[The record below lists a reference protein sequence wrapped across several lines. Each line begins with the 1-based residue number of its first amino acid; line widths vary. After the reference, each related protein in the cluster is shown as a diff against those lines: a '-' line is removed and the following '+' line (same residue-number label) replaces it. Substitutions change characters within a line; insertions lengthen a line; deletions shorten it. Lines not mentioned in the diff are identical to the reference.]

1 MDNNLDN
8 NFENEFYGYEPQKPL
23 TEKTEIPPQV
33 SEALDT
39 ESFQPEKP
47 LVTNQP
53 GENSE
58 EQPFNPICHTA
69 VYADNRFVDG
79 QTEDDAPA
87 APDYYAQQPPQQPPQ
102 QPFYPQPPFPQP
114 EEAPQQEPPKGKNK
128 VNTALIVVIVVL
140 GVMLTASLCGI
151 VGYSMLQSKSSSSS
165 PSKSDNGGSQL
176 IPDFTLP
183 DDRGFSIPDITEE
196 PSPEHKESDFS
207 DKADK
212 DFAGLELAEKP
223 ADAKTNAAYN
233 AESAFKA
240 VSDSVVS
247 VLCFTGETGDN
258 TKADSQGSGII
269 ITADGYVI
277 TNSHVVGNSKTAY
290 AIKVVTSDNK
300 EYTAGVVGFDS
311 RTDLAV
317 LKLVDAE
324 GLKPAVFGDSDK
336 IELGEDLI
344 VIGNPGGIEYKNS
357 MTKGIV
363 SAINRDISGKNMVKY
378 IQTDAAINPGNSGGP
393 AVNICGQVVGV
404 ASAKIAD
411 EKYEG
416 MGFCIPSNQVKQIAD
431 TLIRSSY
438 VEGRVKIGISGNAV
452 TAAEQEAYQVPKG
465 IAVYSIAEGGPCD
478 NTDLKKNDIITA
490 FDGESISSFAEIY
503 QALEEHKPGDKV
515 KLSFYRPDD
524 GKTYEIEIVLQEDK

>member
-1 MDNNLDN
+1 MDTNFDN

-23 TEKTEIPPQV
+23 TEKSEIPPQV
-33 SEALDT
+33 SEALDS
-39 ESFQPEKP
+39 EGFQPEKP
-47 LVTNQP
+47 LMTNQP
-53 GENSE
+53 GETVPDD
-58 EQPFNPICHTA
+58 QTFNPIQHTA
-69 VYADNRFVDG
+69 VYADNRFVG
-79 QTEDDAPA
+79 EQPEEGAPVI
-87 APDYYAQQPPQQPPQ
+87 PDYGRQQTQQPYYQPA
-102 QPFYPQPPFPQP
+102 PFPQP
-114 EEAPQQEPPKGKNK
+114 DETPAQEPPKQKNR

-140 GVMLTASLCGI
+140 GAMLATSLCGI
-151 VGYSMLQSKSSSSS
+151 VGYSMLQSKNSSQ
-165 PSKSDNGGSQL
+165 PSNEKNSSQL

-183 DDRGFSIPDITEE
+183 DEPGFSIPNVTEATAE
-196 PSPEHKESDFS
+196 EHKESDFS
-207 DKADK
+207 DKTNK
-212 DFAGLELAEKP
+212 DYPGLVLAEKP
-223 ADAKTNAAYN
+223 ADAKANTSYN
-233 AESAFKA
+233 AENAFKA

-247 VLCFTGETGDN
+247 VLCFTGETDDN
-258 TKADSQGSGII
+258 TKADSQGSGIV
-269 ITADGYVI
+269 ITEDGYIV

-290 AIKVVTSDNK
+290 AIKVVTSDSK
-300 EYTAGVVGFDS
+300 EYVAGVVGFDS

-416 MGFCIPSNQVKQIAD
+416 MGFCIPSSQTKQIVD
-431 TLIRSSY
+431 NLIRSAY
-438 VEGRVKIGISGNAV
+438 VEGRVKIGISGSAV

-465 IAVYSIAEGGPCD
+465 IIVYSISEGGPCD
-478 NTDLKKNDIITA
+478 KTELKKNDIITT
-490 FDGESISSFAEIY
+490 FDGKPISSFAEIY

-515 KLSFYRPDD
+515 KLGFYRPDED
-524 GKTYEIEIVLQEDK
+524 KDYEIEIVLQEDK